1 MLVKGIQVEDFVN
14 YKECSMFISM
24 GTCDWKCCIEGGF
37 DKSICQN
44 EPIAKL
50 PDTNISNDKI
60 IQWFMN
66 NPLSKALVIGGLEPF
81 TYFSE
86 LLEFIKLFRS
96 KSNAIIVIYTGYR
109 ENEVE
114 EEIKLLQEYKNI
126 IVKFGR
132 FELGHEPHY
141 DDVLGVNLA
150 SDNQYGKRIS

>member
-14 YKECSMFISM
+14 YRECSMFISM

-50 PDTNISNDKI
+50 PDTHIPNDKI
-60 IQWFMN
+60 IQWFMD
-66 NPLSKALVIGGLEPF
+66 NPLSKAVVIGGLEPI
-81 TYFSE
+81 TRFSD
-86 LLEFIKLFRS
+86 LVEFIKEFRC
-96 KSNAIIVIYTGYR
+96 KSNAPIVIYTGYK
-109 ENEVE
+109 ED
-114 EEIKLLQEYKNI
+114 EIFFEISCLQQWKNI